1 LETLFLPFVNGLT
14 WAMMVFLVASGL
26 TLVFGV
32 LKILNFAH
40 GGFFMLGVY
49 LTYTFVGNDTL
60 SPLKFSL
67 IVLLCGI
74 ILAIVGAVIEKL
86 IIRRFYQLDE
96 AYLLI
101 ATYALLLICE
111 GSVEGIWGLQILSLS
126 CPTGLGGGTDVVG
139 KTIPTYSLVIIA
151 SGLVVAVSI
160 YALINLTAAG
170 KIVKAAAD
178 DPDMTSALGVN
189 VSFIYA
195 VIFAFSIFLASVAG
209 GIGAPDQAITPT
221 MASSFI
227 IQAFGVVVVGGLGS
241 VGGAFLAAIILGLA
255 DSFGTVYLPQLSGIT
270 FYVAMTLILLIKP
283 RGLLGTSIPTK

>member
-1 LETLFLPFVNGLT
+1 
-14 WAMMVFLVASGL
+14 MMVFLVASGL

-49 LTYTFVGNDTL
+49 LTYTFVGNETL

-67 IVLLCGI
+67 IVFLCGVV
-74 ILAIVGAVIEKL
+74 LAIIGMGVERL
-86 IIRRFYQLDE
+86 IIKRFYKLDE

-101 ATYALLLICE
+101 ATYALLLIIE
-111 GSVEGIWGLQILSLS
+111 GSVEGIWGFDVLSLS
-126 CPTGLGGGTDVVG
+126 SPDGLEGGIDISSY
-139 KTIPTYSLVIIA
+139 TIPSYALVIIA
-151 SGLVVAVSI
+151 SGMAVAVAI
-160 YALINLTAAG
+160 YALLNLTPAG

-178 DPDMTSALGVN
+178 DPDMTGALGIN

-195 VIFAFSIFLASVAG
+195 VIFAFGIFLASIAG
-209 GIGAPDQAITPT
+209 GIGGPNQAITPT

-227 IQAFGVVVVGGLGS
+227 IQAFGVVVVGGLGN

-255 DSFGTVYLPQLSGIT
+255 DSFGTIYVPQLSGIA

-283 RGLLGTSIPTK
+283 RGLFGSSIPTR

>member
-1 LETLFLPFVNGLT
+1 MEALFFPFINGLT

-49 LTYTFVGNDTL
+49 LTYTFAGSETL

-67 IVLLCGI
+67 IVFLCGV
-74 ILAIVGAVIEKL
+74 ILAIVGAAVEKL
-86 IIRRFYQLDE
+86 IIRRFYQLEE

-101 ATYALLLICE
+101 ATYALLLIIE
-111 GSVEGIWGLQILSLS
+111 GAVEGIWGLEILSLP
-126 CPTGLGGGTDVVG
+126 CPMDLGGGTDLFG
-139 KTIPTYSLVIIA
+139 QTIPTYSLVIIA
-151 SGLVVAVSI
+151 SGVIVALLI
-160 YALINLTAAG
+160 YALINLTPAG
-170 KIVKAAAD
+170 KIVKAAAE
-178 DPDMTSALGVN
+178 DPGMTGALGVN

-195 VIFAFSIFLASVAG
+195 GIFAFGIFLASVAG
-209 GIGAPDQAITPT
+209 GIGAPNQAITPT

-255 DSFGTVYLPQLSGIT
+255 DSFGTVYLPQLSGIA
-270 FYVAMTLILLIKP
+270 FYVAMTIILLVKP
-283 RGLLGTSIPTK
+283 RGLLGNVPTR